1 VRENSWLQSATPA
14 FRLMIATSWL
24 APASWQEH
32 QEKAIREAIG
42 AGVDWMEYLCLV
54 DRHRTPALSWAAL
67 KRVPGLEIPEP
78 TRREMQKR
86 SDASRMQA
94 VRHSMMLAEV
104 LRGFNRAGI
113 PVMTLKGPLLSLKL
127 YGDVGLRQS
136 KDLDLE
142 VTLEDLPRAQARLE
156 KMSWRLESAWSS
168 LTPRQWEACLRHEHH
183 IGFVH
188 SNGGLFLELHWR
200 SQWEKTGET
209 AAKWARSIP
218 SEWQGCSYLA
228 TNSVDLLRYLCSHG
242 GIHAWF
248 RAKWLGDLARI
259 CGGGLVD
266 WEAVLNEARRT
277 GQDRAVLASLYL
289 LDQVYELPLPSLRGN
304 PWKDLPSMLI
314 ELPLHDLRVP
324 EEAPKSA
331 SLASLRNGLRASRYQ
346 ILLTPQ
352 KTWRESLPQL
362 FYRREDFR
370 IIRLPDSVYWAY
382 MPLRPIL
389 WFWRRVLRGR
399 PADR

>member
-1 VRENSWLQSATPA
+1 
-14 FRLMIATSWL
+14 
-24 APASWQEH
+24 
-32 QEKAIREAIG
+32 
-42 AGVDWMEYLCLV
+42 
-54 DRHRTPALSWAAL
+54 
-67 KRVPGLEIPEP
+67 
-78 TRREMQKR
+78 
-86 SDASRMQA
+86 
-94 VRHSMMLAEV
+94 
-104 LRGFNRAGI
+104 
-113 PVMTLKGPLLSLKL
+113 L

-200 SQWEKTGET
+200 SQWETTGES
-209 AAKWARSIP
+209 AAKWTKSTP

-228 TNSVDLLRYLCSHG
+228 MNPIDLVRYLCSHG

-259 CGGGLVD
+259 YSEDRVD
-266 WEAVLNEARRT
+266 WNAVLDEAQKM

-289 LDQVYELPLPSLRGN
+289 LDQVYGLPLPGLRGD
-304 PWKDLPSMLI
+304 PWEALPSLLI

-324 EEAPKSA
+324 GEAATSV
-331 SLASLRNGLRASRYQ
+331 SLASFRNRLRASRYQ
-346 ILLTPQ
+346 KLL
-352 KTWRESLPQL
+352 LPQETWQDSL
-362 FYRREDFR
+362 SRLLHRRDNFR
-370 IIRLPDSVYWAY
+370 MLRLPDSLYWAY
-382 MPLRPIL
+382 APLRPVM
-389 WFWRRVLRGR
+389 WVWRWVVRDR
-399 PADR
+399 PADG